1 MHTPL
6 WKLTLL
12 GRFDLEHAGTVVDR
26 FGSRLDEQLLAML
39 ALHTPAAVSRSE
51 LAASLWP
58 HMDEIRARK
67 QISYYLFQLRR
78 RLRDCGLA
86 KCPEDIRGSFRLSQD
101 VVVDALAFL
110 ELLAQ
115 VVRNP
120 EESRQT
126 RLLDAAIAMY
136 GAGLLPQIS
145 AAWLVPHQERFAH
158 LYRIAV
164 EASADREGR
173 AAHLGGLASLLPS
186 VAWQGGEVPADAR
199 GPAFSPAST
208 DLREDLLQYTEA
220 AGIGLATDA
229 RSSWFESLRLRMPQI
244 QDAVTKAVSEDRLAE
259 AAGLLGPI
267 WRFWQVNGIPAAG
280 TALLQPVLDAGY
292 VPVGEA
298 GAKFLHALG
307 TLGAFA
313 GQLTEAQPHLREA
326 IRLWDD
332 LAKPQEGLRSRAN
345 LGIAY
350 FQHGDFRKALDVF
363 ADCLS
368 LARALGDDELQIRLY
383 LDAARSAIRCH
394 DAPGARR
401 YLDRRRRLLD
411 ANPTVR
417 SLDIAQN
424 WVHSASVSLLEGAYP
439 QALEEV
445 LHAQSIFRE
454 LQNPD
459 GLVLVAQVL
468 GRIAYWNG
476 RLAEARTYMEEAV
489 TQARLLGS
497 PWLTGLSLGY
507 LATVIQAQGESEA
520 ASEIL
525 ADAELLLETIP
536 DSGALERARVEV
548 EQLRSQGAHMAPP
561 G

>member
-1 MHTPL
+1 MKSSSWCL
-6 WKLTLL
+6 NLL
-12 GRFDLEHAGTVVDR
+12 GRFELEHAGAVVDR
-26 FGSRLDEQLLAML
+26 FGSRLEEQLLALL
-39 ALHTPAAVSRSE
+39 ALHVPSAVSRSE
-51 LAASLWP
+51 LAVSLWP
-58 HMDEIRARK
+58 HMDEVRARK

-78 RLRDCGLA
+78 RLRDSDLPNCV
-86 KCPEDIRGSFRLSQD
+86 EDVRGSLRLSQD
-101 VVVDALAFL
+101 VAVDALVFL
-110 ELLAQ
+110 GLLAQ
-115 VVRNP
+115 AVRSP
-120 EESRQT
+120 EEPQQT
-126 RLLDAAIAMY
+126 RLLDAAVAMY
-136 GAGLLPQIS
+136 GAGLLPQVS
-145 AAWLVPHQERFAH
+145 AAWLTPHRERLAH

-164 EASADREGR
+164 EASADRGGR
-173 AAHLGGLASLLPS
+173 ATYVSGLASMLPS
-186 VAWQGGEVPADAR
+186 VAWQVGEVPTDAP
-199 GPAFSPAST
+199 GQASVPVST
-208 DLREDLLQYTEA
+208 ALGDLLQYTKA
-220 AGIGLATDA
+220 AGLGLSTDA
-229 RSSWFESLRLRMPQI
+229 RSSWLDSLRLRLPQI
-244 QDAVTKAVSEDRLAE
+244 QDAATKAISEGRLAE
-259 AAGLLGPI
+259 AVALLGPI
-267 WRFWQVNGIPAAG
+267 WRYWQVIGTPAAG

-298 GAKFLHALG
+298 GARFLHALG

-332 LAKPQEGLRSRAN
+332 LAKSQDGLRSRAN

-368 LARALGDDELQIRLY
+368 LARALGDDDLQIRLY
-383 LDAARSAIRCH
+383 LDAARAAIRCN

-411 ANPTVR
+411 ANPSVR

-439 QALEEV
+439 QALEEA

-454 LQNPD
+454 HQNPD
-459 GLVLVAQVL
+459 GLVLGAQVL
-468 GRIAYWNG
+468 GRIAYWND

-507 LATVIQAQGESEA
+507 LATVTQAQGETEA

-525 ADAELLLETIP
+525 ADAEQLLKTIP
-536 DSGALERARVEV
+536 DSGALARARAEV
-548 EQLRSQGAHMAPP
+548 EQLRSQGVHIAPP